1 MTQVRQVISSQD
13 GTGESVVW
21 DDRTGILMWVDIVG
35 KRIHRL
41 HLATS
46 KHEIWPTPDFVP
58 ALALRKDGGAIVG
71 LTHDVCWWDFAHHFE
86 PFARP
91 EPDRPGNRINECVV
105 APDGSYWVGTMQ
117 SNLDSEG
124 RPKVMDANLGAYYR
138 ITPRGEISRLTDNV
152 YGITNTMIW
161 PGDGRFLTADTLA
174 NEIYSF
180 RYDDGSKV
188 ISGRSLFAAP
198 FPRGRPDGSCMD
210 EEGFFWNCRVSGGA
224 CLVRYAPDGY
234 VDRVVELPCS
244 SPTSC
249 AFGGGDLRTLFVTS
263 SRFEMD
269 PKHLADNPQEG
280 DLWAVDAEVRG
291 RPCNRFG

>member
-1 MTQVRQVISSQD
+1 
-13 GTGESVVW
+13 
-21 DDRTGILMWVDIVG
+21 
-35 KRIHRL
+35 
-41 HLATS
+41 
-46 KHEIWPTPDFVP
+46 
-58 ALALRKDGGAIVG
+58 
-71 LTHDVCWWDFAHHFE
+71 
-86 PFARP
+86 
-91 EPDRPGNRINECVV
+91 
-105 APDGSYWVGTMQ
+105 MQ

-138 ITPRGEISRLTDNV
+138 ISPRGEISRLTDNV

-161 PGDGRFLTADTLA
+161 LHDGRFLTADTLA

-180 RYDDGSKV
+180 KYDDGSKV
-188 ISGRSLFAAP
+188 ISDRSLFAAP
-198 FPRGRPDGSCMD
+198 YPRGRPDGSCMD

-224 CLVRYAPDGY
+224 CLVRYAPDGS

-249 AFGGGDLRTLFVTS
+249 TFGGADLRTLFVTS

-269 PKHLADNPQEG
+269 PKHLTDNPQEG
-280 DLWAVDAEVRG
+280 DLWAVDVGVRG

>member
-1 MTQVRQVISSQD
+1 MTRAWQVIPSQD

-41 HLATS
+41 HLATN

-71 LTHDVCWWDFAHHFE
+71 LTHEICWWDFAHQFE
-86 PFARP
+86 PFVRP
-91 EPDRPGNRINECVV
+91 EPDRPRNRINECVV

-124 RPKVMDANLGAYYR
+124 RPKAMDANLGAYYR

-180 RYDDGSKV
+180 RYDDDSKV

-224 CLVRYAPDGY
+224 CLVRYAPDGR

-249 AFGGGDLRTLFVTS
+249 AFGGDDLRTLFVTS

-269 PKHLADNPQEG
+269 PKHLTDNPQEG
-280 DLWAVDAEVRG
+280 DLWAVDVEVRG